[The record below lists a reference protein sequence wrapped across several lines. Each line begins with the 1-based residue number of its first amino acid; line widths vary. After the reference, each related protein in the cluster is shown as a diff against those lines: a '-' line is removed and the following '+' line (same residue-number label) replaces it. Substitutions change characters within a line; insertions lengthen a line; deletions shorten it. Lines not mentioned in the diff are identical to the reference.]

1 MILDES
7 KTKPDRG
14 HGMNEH
20 AFLLPLKIGSI
31 FTPLASQEDQHL
43 TLAISS
49 ADSCVG
55 CVM

>member
-7 KTKPDRG
+7 KSKPDRG